1 MRRIKFIAAVL
12 AAAMLAAAPVSAQ
25 VKVQTYRNPNLVKP
39 PPIVLMIKPRQAIRI
54 ALSAMPK
61 AKPLGVQLKGPLYI
75 VKLKQGN
82 RIMQVRIDAASGAIQ

>member
-25 VKVQTYRNPNLVKP
+25 VKLRNYRNPNLVKP
-39 PPIVLMIKPRQAIRI
+39 PVVLMIKPSQALRI
-54 ALSAMPK
+54 ALGAAPR
-61 AKPLGVQLKGPLYI
+61 AKPLGVQLRGPLYI

-82 RIMQVRIDAASGAIQ
+82 RIVQMRIDAASGAIR